1 MTMVEVVVE
10 NGYRKEDGPSFDDVG
25 GDEHQWAV
33 DVDQTL
39 GNMVLGSKLTH
50 EQLQSSPMAVEECR
64 WFSVGHLN
72 DDFNVGSY
80 EWDELEKE
88 EEERT
93 GDEVSIDSE
102 NLDLDEG
109 ASAS

>member
-33 DVDQTL
+33 DVDRTL

-64 WFSVGHLN
+64 RFSVGHLN
-72 DDFNVGSY
+72 DDFDVGSY

-102 NLDLDEG
+102 NSDHDEG